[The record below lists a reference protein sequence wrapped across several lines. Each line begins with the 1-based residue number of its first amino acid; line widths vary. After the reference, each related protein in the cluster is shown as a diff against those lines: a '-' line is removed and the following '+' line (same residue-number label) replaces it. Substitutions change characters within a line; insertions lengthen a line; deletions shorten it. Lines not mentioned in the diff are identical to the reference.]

1 MRKFLIKAVFL
12 SILGLLTFSCEGEN
26 GAIGPDGVDGVDG
39 VNGVGFE
46 DLVKFGSI
54 TINLEETGP
63 DGMTFTDTGEFKF
76 LSTEASDIDTFNSF
90 IPGTDRWDFNVLRFI
105 SAPDDVFQESTV
117 RLNLDVLNPGES
129 NEDMI
134 FDLQISDYTIVT
146 EDNKFFGIDYTY
158 DENSVVSPVQIS
170 DFNFNEATNRLTLSF
185 SFTVSDNF

>member
-26 GAIGPDGVDGVDG
+26 GAIGPDG
-39 VNGVGFE
+39 
-46 DLVKFGSI
+46 
-54 TINLEETGP
+54 
-63 DGMTFTDTGEFKF
+63 MTFTDTGEFKL

-158 DENSVVSPVQIS
+158 DKNSVVSPVQIS